1 MLRPDVV
8 WFGESLPQAAIEL
21 AMQAA
26 YSAEVFLVAGT
37 SSVVYPAAALPH
49 VAKQHG
55 ARVIEV
61 NLEVTELSSVADI
74 SLRGKC
80 GEILP
85 QLLAAAL

>member
-1 MLRPDVV
+1 M
-8 WFGESLPQAAIEL
+8 
-21 AMQAA
+21 
-26 YSAEVFLVAGT
+26 
-37 SSVVYPAAALPH
+37 VYPAAVLPH

-61 NLEVTELSSVADI
+61 NLETTELSEVADI

-85 QLLAAAL
+85 QLLAADF